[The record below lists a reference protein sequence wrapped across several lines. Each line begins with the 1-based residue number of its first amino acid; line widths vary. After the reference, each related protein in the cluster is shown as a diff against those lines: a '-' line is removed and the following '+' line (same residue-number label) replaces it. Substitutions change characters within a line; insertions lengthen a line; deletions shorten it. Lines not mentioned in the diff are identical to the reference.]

1 MVPNKYSIESLELI
15 DSKSLNLIINIS
27 RKFRAVGTSYKH
39 YFIPY
44 SEEDDATMTFNENKW
59 DQKKFKDVQK
69 TMAFLCYDQ
78 KMHKNPDGSDKVYT
92 VCYED
97 RFMGIIE
104 TDVWRFHEEME
115 IPQHRV
121 RQLKK
126 DGEVIWDRAKRLS
139 LI

>member
-1 MVPNKYSIESLELI
+1 MGGGETDGPILFAEQTII
-15 DSKSLNLIINIS
+15 DVSAWRFDL
-27 RKFRAVGTSYKH
+27 
-39 YFIPY
+39 
-44 SEEDDATMTFNENKW
+44 ATMTFNENKW

-115 IPQHRV
+115 IP
-121 RQLKK
+121 
-126 DGEVIWDRAKRLS
+126 
-139 LI
+139 